1 MYRSII
7 YKDGKFFSPVKKA
20 VLDTDRKC
28 IFQLVFILSWMN
40 LDGGGVEQDS
50 RTSFPVARQRQT
62 NGRTDRLKFL
72 ESGYPRENENW
83 KVVKEEEEEYCNN

>member
-1 MYRSII
+1 MH
-7 YKDGKFFSPVKKA
+7 FPTCFHFE
-20 VLDTDRKC
+20 LDE
-28 IFQLVFILSWMN
+28 FGW
-40 LDGGGVEQDS
+40 GGGVEQDS